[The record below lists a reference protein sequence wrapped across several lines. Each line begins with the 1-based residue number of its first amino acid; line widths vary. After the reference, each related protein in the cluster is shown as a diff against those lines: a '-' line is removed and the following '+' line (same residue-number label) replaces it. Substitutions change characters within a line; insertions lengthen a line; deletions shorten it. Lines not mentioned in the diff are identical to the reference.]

1 MSAQFLHYVR
11 TTSHEGCMSHEGDVV
26 RTYVVRTLCGHI
38 SPGIYICTISALF
51 LSSVFSSGRLD
62 YDEYLTRTNSKT
74 RNNVLRFYNFN
85 QNSPE
90 IQKRSSDVIWEG
102 DPFFW
107 RREKGSLFFFKKGPL
122 FKNPLE
128 LWDIPYLDL
137 YCLAVWGS
145 WIEPSSRLYCTND
158 KPILEKS
165 WDTNW
170 KQQRKQYD

>member
-90 IQKRSSDVIWEG
+90 IQNRSSDVIWEG

-107 RREKGSLFFFKKGPL
+107 RREKGSLFLKKGAPFQKSFRIMGHPVPWFVL
-122 FKNPLE
+122 LGC
-128 LWDIPYLDL
+128 LRIVVCAVISIIL
-137 YCLAVWGS
+137 Y
-145 WIEPSSRLYCTND
+145 
-158 KPILEKS
+158 
-165 WDTNW
+165 
-170 KQQRKQYD
+170 QR